1 MKRTNYPLTVALA
14 VACVLVFLAS
24 SASAYRGADFHWL
37 PPFVTMEEKPS
48 VTFVLDT
55 SASMLQRA
63 YSGPFNATRQY
74 FGYFDPDSYYAYN
87 AETDHA
93 HFSPDNATGQ
103 WSGNFLNWAAMLRI
117 DVARKLLSGGKF
129 VTQSSCYEM
138 EEHGQGTDGFEYED
152 TTPQR
157 DHGGRLSYM
166 TPLRTLVTFRP
177 VDGENA
183 MTVSGA
189 DFERKYVLRVRGEA
203 ESGLLQAVGKKA
215 RIALF
220 TLEEG
225 GQNQHPMSDDAAEL
239 DRIVST
245 VNSVRPQGEAPL
257 AATLYA
263 VHEYLGYGDK
273 QVTQTDDPF
282 YFPSRGQT
290 VPCSRQSVILVSAG
304 ESSGDHGVPSRFK
317 NLATIKRPE
326 DEYSLH
332 PSGSTYLID
341 MAYLNHTTDLRP
353 EDGMD
358 GMQNADFYAVSV
370 TDGPSNLLLDAARH
384 GKFRDMN
391 GNTLPD
397 MQEEFDA
404 DGDGLPDNYFTSQAG
419 RRLEQAV
426 TRVLLLDAPKVA
438 SGTAMTVT
446 TLARTGEGAAYQA
459 LFFPPSRTGHI
470 APPWSG
476 QVHAYLLDAKGN
488 LREDTNSNQRL
499 DLTADRVV
507 EFAGGEI
514 YVHVDADGNGIIEEE
529 EKNATAL
536 DGVADIRFLWS
547 TGTWLN
553 SLTDRQAV
561 TQRSS
566 YAVADPNRYIFT
578 FVDKNQ
584 DMVASSANG
593 EIQHFALPANPADN
607 TLNSPDFYY
616 NFLTLFESG
625 SETLGLDL
633 ADPSQNA
640 INDLRKDNSSA
651 FSDFLSALA
660 KRQVDFI
667 RGAEV
672 GNATIEGIV
681 DATRSRMYGETPW
694 RLGDIVF
701 SAPTVAGQPSENYH
715 LIYNDATY
723 EAFLK
728 QYLDRRQVVYVGA
741 NDGMLHAFN
750 GGFWNPGARAF
761 DTAHGTL
768 TQFPFGMELWAY
780 VPFNLLPHLKW
791 LMHPDYGEK
800 LHVAYMDLTPQVFD
814 ARIFFMSDGVTSI
827 DEDTYPG
834 GWGTILVAGM
844 RLGGA
849 AMETDIN
856 KNDGNGLS
864 VGIDRTV
871 TSAYVILDVTDPES
885 PPNVLAE
892 ISMPGQGL
900 TTCAPAVMPIS
911 NSDAGSPVSSKWY
924 MVFGSGPADESGH
937 ASRSKLMQ
945 EASDQ
950 PGKLFVLDLSALF
963 TEKAVKTVDSTG
975 LTTSKG
981 DAFAFTEERSFISDP
996 VCVDL
1001 DVGAKNGSG
1010 KFSTDL
1016 VYFGTVAGSSTSA
1029 TGKVYRL
1036 WTGNGHPDGW
1046 ATSILADVGE
1056 PVSAAPAVTID
1067 EKGRL
1072 WIYFGTGRLFNRDDV
1087 TQTAPMGFY
1096 GVKEPTTDGTMIWD
1110 AVSTQQLFDSNKIA
1124 VTRGSCGEGKY
1135 ASDCVGII
1143 QMDEG
1148 SNSTK
1153 DWAWLTS
1160 NLDQTSGWKHT
1171 FTDAGERVLSQAAV
1185 LGGTVVFTSFA
1196 PTQEICALDGTSRL
1210 WTLYYKTGTPYFWPA
1225 LQQPSGEFPA
1235 SIELGRGPAA
1245 NPTVYTSE
1253 KHTLNAFTQSTIGK
1267 ILNIEI
1273 EPPLPFKSGSL
1284 FWRKNTH

>member
-1 MKRTNYPLTVALA
+1 MKRTNGPLTVTLA
-14 VACVLVFLAS
+14 VACVLVFFAS
-24 SASAYRGADFHWL
+24 SAAAYRGADFHWL

-48 VTFVLDT
+48 VTFVLDS

-63 YSGPFNATRQY
+63 YSGPFNATRRY
-74 FGYFDPDSYYAYN
+74 DGYFDPDSYYVYIAD
-87 AETDHA
+87 TDYA

-117 DVARKLLSGGKF
+117 DVARQLLSGGNF
-129 VTQSSCYEM
+129 VAQSGCYEM
-138 EEHGQGTDGFEYED
+138 EEHGQRTDGFEYD
-152 TTPQR
+152 DSTPRR
-157 DHGGRLSYM
+157 DHGGRIAHM
-166 TPLRTLVTFRP
+166 TPLRGRVTFGP

-183 MTVSGA
+183 MSVSMA
-189 DFERKYVLRVRGEA
+189 DFERKYVLRVKGEA

-225 GQNQHPMSDDAAEL
+225 GQNRHPMSDDAAEL

-245 VNSVRPQGEAPL
+245 VNSVRARGAAPL
-257 AATLYA
+257 AAALHT
-263 VHEYLGYGDK
+263 VHEYLGQSG
-273 QVTQTDDPF
+273 TSDDPF

-304 ESSGDHGVPSRFK
+304 ESSGDQGVPGVLK
-317 NLATIKRPE
+317 NLTTIKRPNT
-326 DEYSLH
+326 EYSLH

-341 MAYLNHTTDLRP
+341 MAYFGQTTDLRP
-353 EDGMD
+353 EDGME
-358 GMQNADFYAVSV
+358 GTQNADFYAVSV

-391 GNTLPD
+391 GNNLPD

-404 DGDGLPDNYFTSQAG
+404 DGDGLPDNYFTAQAG

-438 SGTAMTVT
+438 SATAMTVT
-446 TLARTGEGAAYQA
+446 TLARTGEVAAYQA
-459 LFFPPSRTGHI
+459 LLFPPSRTGHI

-476 QVHAYLLDAKGN
+476 QVHAYMLDAKGN

-507 EFAGGEI
+507 EFAKGEI
-514 YVHVDADGNGIIEEE
+514 YVHVDSDGNGVIEEE
-529 EKNATAL
+529 EKNATTL
-536 DGVADIRFLWS
+536 DSIADIRFLWS
-547 TGTWLN
+547 TVAWLN
-553 SLTDRQAV
+553 SLTEQQV
-561 TQRSS
+561 VSQRSIYS
-566 YAVADPNRYIFT
+566 VADPNRYILT

-584 DMVASSANG
+584 DMVASSTNG

-625 SETLGLDL
+625 SGTLGLDL
-633 ADPSQNA
+633 ADPVQNA
-640 INDLRKDNSSA
+640 INDLQEDNPSA
-651 FSDFLSALA
+651 FSNFQSTLA

-694 RLGDIVF
+694 RLGDIAF
-701 SAPTVAGQPSENYH
+701 SAPTVVGQPSENFH

-728 QYLDRRQVVYVGA
+728 QYQDRRQVVYVGA

-750 GGFWNPGARAF
+750 GGFWNPGTRAF
-761 DTAHGTL
+761 DVAHGTL
-768 TQFPFGMELWAY
+768 TQFPLGMELWAY
-780 VPFNLLPHLKW
+780 VPYNLLPHLKW

-814 ARIFFMSDGVTSI
+814 ARIFFMSDGITSI

-849 AMETDIN
+849 AMETDID
-856 KNDGNGLS
+856 KNDGNGLN

-871 TSAYVILDVTDPES
+871 TSAYIIMDVTDPES

-892 ISMPGQGL
+892 ISVPGQGF
-900 TTCAPAVMPIS
+900 TTCTPAVMPMS
-911 NSDAGSPVSSKWY
+911 GTGTGSPASDKWY
-924 MVFGSGPADESGH
+924 LVFGSGPADASGH
-937 ASRSKLMQ
+937 ASRSKLMH
-945 EASDQ
+945 ETSDQ
-950 PGKLFVLDLSALF
+950 PGKLFVLDLSALL
-963 TEKAVKTVDSTG
+963 TEKIVKTVDSTG
-975 LTTSKG
+975 LTTSQRE
-981 DAFAFTEERSFISDP
+981 AFAFTEEGSFISDP

-1001 DVGAKNGSG
+1001 DVGSRNGSG

-1036 WTGNGHPDGW
+1036 RTGNGAPEEW
-1046 ATSILADVGE
+1046 KTSILVDVGE
-1056 PVSAAPAVTID
+1056 PMCAAPAVSVD
-1067 EKGRL
+1067 EEDRL
-1072 WIYFGTGRLFNRDDV
+1072 WIYFGTGRLFNRDDM
-1087 TQTAPMGFY
+1087 TQTTPMGFY
-1096 GVKEPTTDGTMIWD
+1096 GVKEPTTDGTMNWD
-1110 AVSTQQLFDSNKIA
+1110 AVSSQQLFDSNKIA
-1124 VTRGSCGEGKY
+1124 VTRGSCWEGKY
-1135 ASDCVGII
+1135 APDCVGIM

-1148 SNSTK
+1148 SNITK
-1153 DWAWLTS
+1153 DWAWLTG
-1160 NLDQTSGWKHT
+1160 NLDQASGWKHT
-1171 FTDAGERVLSQAAV
+1171 FSNAGERVLSQAAV
-1185 LGGTVVFTSFA
+1185 LGGAVVFTSIA
-1196 PTQEICALDGTSRL
+1196 PEQEICALDGTSRL
-1210 WTLYYKTGTPYFWPA
+1210 WTLYYKTGTPYLWPS
-1225 LQQPSGEFPA
+1225 LRQPSGEFPA
-1235 SIELGRGPAA
+1235 SRELGRGPAA
-1245 NPTVYTSE
+1245 NPTLHIGEERMLT
-1253 KHTLNAFTQSTIGK
+1253 AFTQSSYGEIK
-1267 ILNIEI
+1267 KMDIES
-1273 EPPLPFKSGSL
+1273 PLPFKSGCL
-1284 FWRKNTH
+1284 FWRKNTN

>member
-1 MKRTNYPLTVALA
+1 MKRTNGPLTVTLA
-14 VACVLVFLAS
+14 VACVLIFLAA
-24 SASAYRGADFHWL
+24 SATAYRGADFHWL

-63 YSGPFNATRQY
+63 YSGPFNATRRY
-74 FGYFDPDSYYAYN
+74 YGYFDPDSYYAYN
-87 AETDHA
+87 ADTDYA

-103 WSGNFLNWAAMLRI
+103 WSGNFLNWVAMLRI
-117 DVARKLLSGGKF
+117 DVARQLLSGGKF
-129 VTQSSCYEM
+129 VAQSGCYEM
-138 EEHGQGTDGFEYED
+138 EEHGQGTDEFEYDD

-157 DHGGRLSYM
+157 DHGGRISHM
-166 TPLRTLVTFRP
+166 TPLRGLVTFRP

-183 MTVSGA
+183 MIVSGS
-189 DFERKYVLRVRGEA
+189 DFERKFVLRVKGEA

-225 GQNQHPMSDDAAEL
+225 GQNRHPMSDDAAGL
-239 DRIVST
+239 DRIVCT
-245 VNSVRPQGEAPL
+245 VNSVRAQGEAPL
-257 AATLYA
+257 AAALYA
-263 VHEYLGYGDK
+263 VHEYLGQGGK
-273 QVTQTDDPF
+273 LGPQADDPF
-282 YFPSRGQT
+282 YFQSRGQT

-304 ESSGDHGVPSRFK
+304 ESSGDQSVPGELK

-326 DEYSLH
+326 TDYSLH

-341 MAYLNHTTDLRP
+341 MAYFGQTTDLRP
-353 EDGMD
+353 EEGME
-358 GMQNADFYAVSV
+358 GTQNADFYAVSV
-370 TDGPSNLLLDAARH
+370 TDGPSNLLLDTARH

-391 GNTLPD
+391 GNNLPD

-404 DGDGLPDNYFTSQAG
+404 DGDGLPDNYFTAQAG

-426 TRVLLLDAPKVA
+426 TRVILLAAPKVA

-459 LFFPPSRTGHI
+459 LLFPPSRTGHI

-476 QVHAYLLDAKGN
+476 QIHAYMLDAKGN

-514 YVHVDADGNGIIEEE
+514 YVHVDVDGSGVIEDE
-529 EKNATAL
+529 EKNATEL
-536 DGVADIRFLWS
+536 GSIADIRFLWS
-547 TGTWLN
+547 TSAWLN
-553 SLTDRQAV
+553 SLADQQAV

-566 YAVADPNRYIFT
+566 YAVADPNRYILT

-584 DMVASSANG
+584 DMVASSTNG
-593 EIQHFALPANPADN
+593 EVQHFALPDNPADN

-625 SETLGLDL
+625 SGTLGLDL
-633 ADPSQNA
+633 ADPVQNA
-640 INDLRKDNSSA
+640 INDLRGDNSSA
-651 FSDFLSALA
+651 FSNFQSTLA

-701 SAPTVAGQPSENYH
+701 SAPTVVGQPSENYH

-750 GGFWNPGARAF
+750 GGFWNPGTRAF
-761 DTAHGTL
+761 DVARGAL
-768 TQFPFGMELWAY
+768 TQFPLGMELWAY
-780 VPFNLLPHLKW
+780 VPYNLLPHLKW

-800 LHVAYMDLTPQVFD
+800 LHVAYMDLTPQAFD

-849 AMETDIN
+849 AMETDID
-856 KNDGNGLS
+856 KNDGNGLNA
-864 VGIDRTV
+864 GIDRTV
-871 TSAYVILDVTDPES
+871 TSAYVIMDVTDPES

-892 ISMPGQGL
+892 ISTPGQGF
-900 TTCAPAVMPIS
+900 TTCTPAVMPMNGS
-911 NSDAGSPVSSKWY
+911 GAGSSASSTWY
-924 MVFGSGPADESGH
+924 MVFGSGPADGSGH
-937 ASRSKLMQ
+937 ANRSKLMH
-945 EASDQ
+945 ETSDQ
-950 PGKLFVLDLSALF
+950 PGKLFVLDLSALY
-963 TEKAVKTVDSTG
+963 TEKTVKTVDCTG
-975 LTTSKG
+975 LTTSEG
-981 DAFAFTEERSFISDP
+981 DAFAITEERSFISDP

-1001 DVGAKNGSG
+1001 DVGSRNGSG
-1010 KFSTDL
+1010 QFSTDL
-1016 VYFGTVAGSSTSA
+1016 VYFGTVAGSSIIA

-1036 WTGNGHPDGW
+1036 RTGNGLPKDW
-1046 ATSILADVGE
+1046 DTSILVDVGE
-1056 PVSAAPAVTID
+1056 PVSAAPAITVD
-1067 EKGRL
+1067 EKDRL

-1087 TQTAPMGFY
+1087 TQTAQMDFF
-1096 GVKEPTTDGTMIWD
+1096 GVTEPTTDGTMNWD
-1110 AVSTQQLFDSNKIA
+1110 SVSTQQLFDSNKIA
-1124 VTRGSCGEGKY
+1124 VTHGSCGEEKY
-1135 ASDCVGII
+1135 APDCVGII
-1143 QMDEG
+1143 QMNEG
-1148 SNSTK
+1148 SNSTM

-1160 NLDQTSGWKHT
+1160 NLDQASGWKHT

-1185 LGGTVVFTSFA
+1185 LGGAVVFTSFA

-1210 WTLYYKTGTPYFWPA
+1210 WTLYYKTGTPYFWPS
-1225 LQQPSGEFPA
+1225 LRQPSGEFPA
-1235 SIELGRGPAA
+1235 SIEIGRGPAA
-1245 NPTVYTSE
+1245 NPTVQTSE
-1253 KHTLNAFTQSTIGK
+1253 KHTLNAFTQSTTGK
-1267 ILNIEI
+1267 ILNIGI
-1273 EPPLPFKSGSL
+1273 EPPLPFKSGCL

>member
-1 MKRTNYPLTVALA
+1 MKRTNCPPTVTLV
-14 VACVLVFLAS
+14 VACLLMFFAS
-24 SASAYRGADFHWL
+24 SAAAYRGADFHWL

-55 SASMLQRA
+55 SSSMLQRA
-63 YSGPFNATRQY
+63 YSGPFDATRRY

-93 HFSPDNATGQ
+93 HYSPDNATGQ
-103 WSGNFLNWAAMLRI
+103 WNGNFLNWAAMLRI

-129 VTQSSCYEM
+129 VAQSGCYEM
-138 EEHGQGTDGFEYED
+138 EEHGQVTEGFEYDD
-152 TTPQR
+152 TTPRR
-157 DHGGRLSYM
+157 DHEGRIAHM
-166 TPLRTLVTFRP
+166 TPLRGLVTFGP

-183 MTVSGA
+183 MIVSVA
-189 DFERKYVLRVRGEA
+189 DFERKYVLRVKGEA
-203 ESGLLQAVGKKA
+203 ESGLLQAVGKNA
-215 RIALF
+215 RICLF

-225 GQNQHPMSDDAAEL
+225 GQNRHPMSDDAAEL
-239 DRIVST
+239 DRIAST
-245 VNSVRPQGEAPL
+245 VNSVRAQGTAPL
-257 AATLYA
+257 AAALHT
-263 VHEYLGYGDK
+263 VHEYLGQSG
-273 QVTQTDDPF
+273 TADDPF

-304 ESSGDHGVPSRFK
+304 ESSGDQGIPGGLK
-317 NLATIKRPE
+317 NLPTIKRPE
-326 DEYSLH
+326 TEYTLH

-341 MAYLNHTTDLRP
+341 LAYFGQTTDLRP
-353 EDGMD
+353 EDEMEGT
-358 GMQNADFYAVSV
+358 QNADFYAVSV

-391 GNTLPD
+391 GNNLPD

-404 DGDGLPDNYFTSQAG
+404 DGDGLPDNHFTAQAG

-426 TRVLLLDAPKVA
+426 TRVLLRDASKVA

-470 APPWSG
+470 TPPWSG

-507 EFAGGEI
+507 EFAGGET
-514 YVHVDADGNGIIEEE
+514 YVHVDADGNGVIEEE

-536 DGVADIRFLWS
+536 NGIADIHFLWS
-547 TGTWLN
+547 ASAWLN
-553 SLTDRQAV
+553 SLTDQQAI
-561 TQRSS
+561 TQRSR
-566 YAVADPNRYIFT
+566 YAVADPNRYILT

-584 DMVASSANG
+584 DMVASSIDG
-593 EIQHFALPANPADN
+593 EIQHFALPASPADN
-607 TLNSPDFYY
+607 TINSPDLFY
-616 NFLTLFESG
+616 NFLTLFESDSG
-625 SETLGLDL
+625 TFGLDL
-633 ADPSQNA
+633 ADPVQNA
-640 INDLRKDNSSA
+640 INALREDNSSA
-651 FSDFLSALA
+651 FSNFLSTLA

-672 GNATIEGIV
+672 GNSTIEGIV
-681 DATRSRMYGETPW
+681 DVTRSRMHGETPW

-715 LIYNDATY
+715 LIYNDAAY

-728 QYLDRRQVVYVGA
+728 QYQDRRQVVYVGA

-750 GGFWNPGARAF
+750 GGFWNTGTRAF
-761 DTAHGTL
+761 DVARGAL
-768 TQFPFGMELWAY
+768 TQFPLGMELWAY
-780 VPFNLLPHLKW
+780 VPYNLLPHLKW

-849 AMETDIN
+849 AMETDID
-856 KNDGNGLS
+856 KSDGNGLN

-871 TSAYVILDVTDPES
+871 TSAYVIMDVTDPES

-892 ISMPGQGL
+892 ISMPGQGF
-900 TTCAPAVMPIS
+900 TTCAPAVMPMS
-911 NSDAGSPVSSKWY
+911 GSGTGSPASNKCY
-924 MVFGSGPADESGH
+924 MVFGSGPADASGH
-937 ASRSKLMQ
+937 ASRSKLMH
-945 EASDQ
+945 ETSDQ

-963 TEKAVKTVDSTG
+963 TDKVVKTVDSTG
-975 LTTSKG
+975 LTSSQRE
-981 DAFAFTEERSFISDP
+981 ACAFTEEGSFISDP

-1001 DVGAKNGSG
+1001 DVGSRNGSG

-1036 WTGNGHPDGW
+1036 RTGNGAPEEW
-1046 ATSILADVGE
+1046 KTSILVDVGE
-1056 PVSAAPAVTID
+1056 PMCAAPAVSVD
-1067 EKGRL
+1067 EEDRL
-1072 WIYFGTGRLFNRDDV
+1072 WIYFGTGRLLNRDD
-1087 TQTAPMGFY
+1087 TAQATSMGFY
-1096 GVKEPTTDGTMIWD
+1096 GVKEPTTDGTMNWD
-1110 AVSTQQLFDSNKIA
+1110 AVSTQMLFDSNKIA

-1135 ASDCVGII
+1135 APACVGIMR
-1143 QMDEG
+1143 MDEG
-1148 SNSTK
+1148 SNTTK

-1160 NLDQTSGWKHT
+1160 NLDQASGWKHT
-1171 FTDAGERVLSQAAV
+1171 FSNAGERVLSQAAV
-1185 LGGTVVFTSFA
+1185 LGGAVVFTSFA
-1196 PTQEICALDGTSRL
+1196 PEQEICALDGTSRL
-1210 WTLYYKTGTPYFWPA
+1210 WTLYYKTGTPYFWPSWR
-1225 LQQPSGEFPA
+1225 QPGGDFA
-1235 SIELGRGPAA
+1235 AAIELGRGPVAK
-1245 NPTVYTSE
+1245 PSVYIGE
-1253 KHTLNAFTQSTIGK
+1253 NQTLNAFTQSTTGK

-1273 EPPLPFKSGSL
+1273 AAPLPFKSGGL